1 MDVEDWCDRLEYDTE
16 EFRVTKKYV
25 YTYRHTCVSVQV
37 HVHAHTHTHT
47 VDGSVANFTSTHSIT
62 LHKTHGPL

>member
-16 EFRVTKKYV
+16 EFRVTRKMYV

-37 HVHAHTHTHT
+37 HVHAHTHTRSME
-47 VDGSVANFTSTHSIT
+47 V
-62 LHKTHGPL
+62 